1 MMDSR
6 PMNESYWVEPGR
18 LLAGEHPG
26 HWEPG
31 VMRRR
36 LCGLLDAGIRSFV
49 DLSNRA
55 DAVVPYE
62 AMLAKICR
70 DRSIVTAYRP
80 APMAADNVPQ
90 HADDVCHALWLIQQG
105 VDFGGRVYVHCTDGV
120 NRTGMVAGCWLVEQG
135 FDAWAA
141 LDELERRFA
150 VMHKARTY
158 RSTPANA
165 LQAEW
170 VENWTPRLGLRVHRS
185 QAC

>member
-26 HWEPG
+26 HWEPT

-36 LCGLLDAGIRSFV
+36 LCGLLDAGIRTFI

-55 DAVVPYE
+55 DRMPSYE
-62 AMLAKICR
+62 PMLAKICR
-70 DRSIVTAYRP
+70 DRGIVAACRA
-80 APMAADNVPQ
+80 APMVAHNVPQ
-90 HADDVCHALWLIQQG
+90 DAADVCHALWLIRQG
-105 VDFGGRVYVHCTDGV
+105 LDFGGRVYVHCNDGV
-120 NRTGMVAGCWLVEQG
+120 NRTGMVMGCWLVEQG
-135 FDAWAA
+135 FDPEAA

-150 VMHKARTY
+150 VMNKARTY
-158 RSTPANA
+158 HTTPANV

-170 VENWTPRLGLRVHRS
+170 VENWTPRLGLRLHRS